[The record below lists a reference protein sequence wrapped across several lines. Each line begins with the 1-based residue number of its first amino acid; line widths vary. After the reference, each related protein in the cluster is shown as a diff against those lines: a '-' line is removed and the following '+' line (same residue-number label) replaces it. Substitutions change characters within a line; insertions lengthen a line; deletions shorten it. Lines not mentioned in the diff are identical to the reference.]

1 MKNLL
6 IAAAVGSV
14 IIFMWQFLSWA
25 PLGIHESQMA
35 HTDKQDAVL
44 QALAESGLSEGAYFL
59 PRLPA
64 SASTTE
70 MTAFE
75 QENMGKP
82 WARVHYHE
90 AYSSNM
96 GLNMFRGWLISFVS
110 VFLLSWILSKM
121 AGLSMRTAIIS
132 ALSVGLIGW
141 MTITYQESI
150 WFKTESLPQL
160 LDVGIQ
166 WTLTGAWLG
175 WFLPSRIN
183 S

>member
-44 QALAESGLSEGAYFL
+44 QALADTGLEEGAYFL

-64 SASTTE
+64 SASNDEMQAFNDE
-70 MTAFE
+70 MT
-75 QENMGKP
+75 GKP
-82 WARVHYHE
+82 WARVHYHKSF
-90 AYSSNM
+90 SSSM

-110 VFLLSWILSKM
+110 VFLLSWVLSKM
-121 AGLSMRTAIIS
+121 AGLSMQTAIIT

-141 MTITYQESI
+141 MTVTYQESI
-150 WFKTESLPQL
+150 WFETNSLPQL
-160 LDVGIQ
+160 LDVVVQ
-166 WTLTGAWLG
+166 WGLTGAWLG
-175 WFLPSRIN
+175 WFLPSRLN